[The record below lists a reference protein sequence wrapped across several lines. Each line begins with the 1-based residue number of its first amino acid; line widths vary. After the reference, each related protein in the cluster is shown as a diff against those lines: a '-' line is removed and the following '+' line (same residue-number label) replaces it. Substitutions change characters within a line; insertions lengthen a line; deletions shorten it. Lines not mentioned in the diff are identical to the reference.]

1 VVETTHAPVVALAGM
16 VVPGEAGEALMAG
29 TGFHP
34 EGHIWKPYTG
44 TRGKWICGNC
54 AEVVEDQAKASG
66 ECIDD
71 C

>member
-1 VVETTHAPVVALAGM
+1 
-16 VVPGEAGEALMAG
+16 MAG

-34 EGHIWKPYTG
+34 EGHILKPYTPFDPFWG
-44 TRGKWICGNC
+44 DNRDKMICVNC
-54 AEVVEDQAKASG
+54 AEVDPDEGS

>member
-1 VVETTHAPVVALAGM
+1 
-16 VVPGEAGEALMAG
+16 MAG

-34 EGHIWKPYTG
+34 EGHVTKPYTG
-44 TRGKWICGNC
+44 TLKGVKVICVNC
-54 AEVVEDQAKASG
+54 AGCDPDPDS